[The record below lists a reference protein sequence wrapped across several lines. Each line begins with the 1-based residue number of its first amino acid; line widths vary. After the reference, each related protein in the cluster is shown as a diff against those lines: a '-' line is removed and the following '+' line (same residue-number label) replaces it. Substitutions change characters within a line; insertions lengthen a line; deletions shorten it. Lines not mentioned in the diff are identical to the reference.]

1 MTASE
6 YIVVPGTIDLT
17 YQILNF
23 KYRYIYEARTSS
35 RHTRGSTPTSPG
47 VIGMAPRRASEVWVG
62 VCLLSAASAGDGR
75 RGIVAPIM
83 TTLSSNAPPPT
94 TTYQPPLDPRL
105 RISGDLMQYHKV
117 VVDVTGP
124 DVYERQFPNPFSH
137 HRLDATFTLQGDG
150 TDVAVD
156 VNINVT
162 VPGFFAADGNAAH
175 TSASAGNVWR
185 KLNRLDT
192 IASWPHCPFL

>member
-1 MTASE
+1 
-6 YIVVPGTIDLT
+6 
-17 YQILNF
+17 
-23 KYRYIYEARTSS
+23 
-35 RHTRGSTPTSPG
+35 
-47 VIGMAPRRASEVWVG
+47 MAPRRASEVWVG

-83 TTLSSNAPPPT
+83 TTLGSNTPPPT
-94 TTYQPPLDPRL
+94 TRYQPPLDPRL

-150 TDVAVD
+150 TDVPVN
-156 VNINVT
+156 VNINLDHLTLPAEGVALIT
-162 VPGFFAADGNAAH
+162 CGSGGSRLNAMEDLI
-175 TSASAGNVWR
+175 SFMRSN
-185 KLNRLDT
+185 L
-192 IASWPHCPFL
+192 